1 VAIFL
6 SQTQM
11 ISIRNKALQLLS
23 RRDHSRKE
31 LQQKLALSY
40 PDLPLEEINAVLD
53 NFIQLG
59 WQSDA
64 RFAEQ
69 WVYYRSQRYGQQR
82 LRHEL
87 YEKGIDSEIINQVL
101 TEVID
106 DEETAARAIW
116 QKKFPI
122 PPRNINE
129 RAKQLRY
136 LASRGFSLHVIYAV
150 VSETNEDEML

>member
-1 VAIFL
+1 
-6 SQTQM
+6 M
-11 ISIRNKALQLLS
+11 ISIRNKALQLLG

-31 LQQKLALSY
+31 LQHKLALAY
-40 PDLPLEEINAVLD
+40 ADLPLEEINAVLD
-53 NFIQLG
+53 DFIQLG

-87 YEKGIDSEIINQVL
+87 NEKGIDNDIIEQVL
-101 TEVID
+101 TTVVD
-106 DEETAARAIW
+106 DEEAVARAIW
-116 QKKFPI
+116 HKKFAN
-122 PPRNINE
+122 PPRDMNE

-136 LASRGFSLHVIYAV
+136 LASRGFSLNVIYTV
-150 VSETNEDEML
+150 VTEAD